1 MGLTKL
7 LVVSQLTCGPNEA
20 PGRNKVVWYFIC
32 EPNEAPGRN
41 QVMRSFICGPNE
53 APGRSL
59 VVWSFTCGPNEAPS
73 RSLVT
78 WPWVFVCGFMLLK
91 CIGKL
96 YGSHGVLCSFIIYI
110 LKSLVLHYSFKSFKL
125 LQRR

>member
-1 MGLTKL
+1 
-7 LVVSQLTCGPNEA
+7 
-20 PGRNKVVWYFIC
+20 
-32 EPNEAPGRN
+32 
-41 QVMRSFICGPNE
+41 MRSFTCGPNE

-59 VVWSFTCGPNEAPS
+59 VVWSFTCGPNETPS

-110 LKSLVLHYSFKSFKL
+110 LKSLVLHYSFKSFRL
-125 LQRR
+125 LQGFERIYIKISKSTLCFVTCFSINKLAFPLLPLFMLLIGL

>member
-1 MGLTKL
+1 
-7 LVVSQLTCGPNEA
+7 
-20 PGRNKVVWYFIC
+20 
-32 EPNEAPGRN
+32 
-41 QVMRSFICGPNE
+41 MRSFTCGPNE

-96 YGSHGVLCSFIIYI
+96 YGSHGILCSFIMYI
-110 LKSLVLHYSFKSFKL
+110 LKSLCCVILSNLSDYCKEDDFDQLFIYFLFIYCKEFDSLFIYLFFWIN
-125 LQRR
+125 

>member
-1 MGLTKL
+1 MKL
-7 LVVSQLTCGPNEA
+7 LVVTQLTCGPNEA

-32 EPNEAPGRN
+32 GPNEAPGRS
-41 QVMRSFICGPNE
+41 QVVRSFTCGLNE

-59 VVWSFTCGPNEAPS
+59 VVWSFTYGPNEAPS

-78 WPWVFVCGFMLLK
+78 RPWVFVCGFMLLK

-96 YGSHGVLCSFIIYI
+96 YGSHGILCSLIMYI
-110 LKSLVLHYSFKSFKL
+110 LKSLVLCYSFKSFRL
-125 LQRR
+125 LQGR